1 MRQIINDEIIVA
13 RDNSNLETTVREQE
27 IVRKGIERAKKQL
40 RQLTTNVIDVEPV
53 DISLIKKCKTVDVP
67 CIHDAVGNI
76 QKALQKYVKRSGMDS
91 EFCDSINE
99 LLDTA

>member
-27 IVRKGIERAKKQL
+27 IVRKGIERVKKQL

-67 CIHDAVGNI
+67 CIHDAVCNI